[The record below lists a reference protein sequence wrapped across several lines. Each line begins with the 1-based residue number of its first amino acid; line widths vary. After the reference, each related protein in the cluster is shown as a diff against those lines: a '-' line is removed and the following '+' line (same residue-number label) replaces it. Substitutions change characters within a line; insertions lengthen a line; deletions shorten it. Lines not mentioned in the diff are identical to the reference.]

1 MDVPIEFIRAGSA
14 GRDFFY
20 VCVSPGT
27 WKDDDGSTRVES
39 QRWAKSE
46 SISMEEVSWY
56 EREYEQ
62 ENRVG
67 RIGECGKG
75 GNLRICRG
83 RA

>member
-1 MDVPIEFIRAGSA
+1 MDVPIELIRAGGV

-20 VCVSPGT
+20 VTPGT

-39 QRWAKSE
+39 QWWAKSE
-46 SISMEEVSWY
+46 SVSMGGVSWY

-62 ENRVG
+62 EDRVG